1 MKLAQMEQRRDT
13 DIHKLKKNFILEQKK
28 TQQVIDK
35 MDQMKL
41 ELKMLESNDS
51 SVASIWKKKCMD
63 IFEVCQTMK
72 QENEELRSRCKELIE
87 LYISLENDVAA
98 AFTDGAQFLRTV
110 CEHSWHVQCRAGFP
124 DAKIREIEPHK
135 LVGQQ

>member
-72 QENEELRSRCKELIE
+72 QENEELRSRCKELIDQGINLAEAIGDYQNKSIVSE
-87 LYISLENDVAA
+87 LDSIKYSSA
-98 AFTDGAQFLRTV
+98 
-110 CEHSWHVQCRAGFP
+110 
-124 DAKIREIEPHK
+124 
-135 LVGQQ
+135 